1 MSEIEDAEKIWK
13 IDVNNNKFRIGLKF
27 NSFWTGHIYQTCS
40 LILSSKLYTSF
51 NLYMYRYDFYSDDKI
66 SFLYSKSRSCRYRLN
81 VNINKTL
88 T

>member
-1 MSEIEDAEKIWK
+1 MIAFIVSEIEEAEKIWK

-40 LILSSKLYTSF
+40 LILSSKLSTSF

-66 SFLYSKSRSCRYRLN
+66 SFLVSLGH
-81 VNINKTL
+81 VL
-88 T
+88 M